1 MGSVVCWGT
10 HFRPGAKVGGRHP
23 LASFLGSGAENQV
36 EVATACRHLYLVVNL
51 ADSSGVCLT
60 PLVSAVAQELTRAA
74 QRALEAAAAI
84 SSQSPEGME

>member
-1 MGSVVCWGT
+1 MLGT
-10 HFRPGAKVGGRHP
+10 HWRPGPKVGGRHP
-23 LASFLGSGAENQV
+23 LASFLGFGAE
-36 EVATACRHLYLVVNL
+36 NL

>member
-1 MGSVVCWGT
+1 MGSVVCWELIGAPGPRLEAGT
-10 HFRPGAKVGGRHP
+10 P
-23 LASFLGSGAENQV
+23 LASFLGPGAEN
-36 EVATACRHLYLVVNL
+36 L
-51 ADSSGVCLT
+51 ADISGVCLT